1 MSIELALLILSI
13 PLLAVFFWFLIWL
26 VTYVPPVEDKKPVYK
41 AGDIIETR
49 SGMLA
54 TVTSVKAGPN
64 GRMIEI
70 RPVGMESS
78 SLLLFGDGSDP
89 CSSVINDFSI
99 VRIVNHVNYTV

>member
-26 VTYVPPVEDKKPVYK
+26 VTYVPPVIDKKPVYK
-41 AGDIIETR
+41 AGDIVETS

-54 TVTSVKAGPN
+54 TVTSVKAGHN
-64 GRMIEI
+64 GRMISI
-70 RPVGMESS
+70 VPVGMESS
-78 SLLLFGDGSDP
+78 NLLLFSDGIDP
-89 CSSVINDFSI
+89 CPSVINDFSI